1 MLHIGIH
8 DGDIR
13 RGSCQGPFD
22 AGRREAPPPDAL
34 KATHSP
40 VAPADLADPLC
51 RAVGRVVVDENHL
64 PAHRLEHRIQQL
76 DERLDIVPLVEGRND
91 HGQFRPLRDWP
102 FLGLADGCEIIRSS

>member
-1 MLHIGIH
+1 VLYIGIH

-22 AGRREAPPPDAL
+22 AGRREALPDAL

-51 RAVGRVVVDENHL
+51 RAVRGVVVDEN
-64 PAHRLEHRIQQL
+64 
-76 DERLDIVPLVEGRND
+76 
-91 HGQFRPLRDWP
+91 
-102 FLGLADGCEIIRSS
+102 FLLA